1 MSKKHVKSAEDAS
14 ASNSTNAAA
23 SYGKELHQVFG
34 EIPRSG
40 CDFAAP
46 LFVLASP
53 RSFSSVTCAMLG
65 QHPQMYGLP
74 ETHLF
79 TVRTVSEWWTHC
91 SRSEWPMRHG
101 LLRAIAQIF
110 FGEQTETTVKQA
122 AGWILRREHL
132 CTGYLFEVLAEELRP
147 LILVEKSPGIV
158 RRIEFMRRAY
168 KMFPQ
173 ARFMHLVRHPRA
185 QGNSLMKF
193 LECNEARG
201 PRRPPKALSGS
212 ERYHGAAKRRNW
224 PRVVDLQR
232 AWYAQNMNICNF
244 LESVPE
250 DKKLRVRGEDLLGDP
265 EGELRRII
273 SWLGLTDDADTIEK
287 MKHPEQSPFAR
298 FGPRGARF
306 GNDPS
311 FLKNPVLRTIQSES
325 KTLDGPLE
333 WRDDGGCFLPKV
345 RKLAEAFGYD

>member
-1 MSKKHVKSAEDAS
+1 MNQTHIRRAGRKDAGQTPPNGAPEKARS
-14 ASNSTNAAA
+14 
-23 SYGKELHQVFG
+23 E
-34 EIPRSG
+34 PRG
-40 CDFAAP
+40 DAPPTFAAP

-65 QHPQMYGLP
+65 QHPKMYGLP

-79 TVRTVSEWWTHC
+79 TLRTVSEWWTHC

-122 AGWILRREHL
+122 AGWILRREHFS
-132 CTGYLFEVLAEELRP
+132 TAYLFEVLTEELRP

-224 PRVVDLQR
+224 PNL
-232 AWYAQNMNICNF
+232 
-244 LESVPE
+244 S
-250 DKKLRVRGEDLLGDP
+250 
-265 EGELRRII
+265 
-273 SWLGLTDDADTIEK
+273 
-287 MKHPEQSPFAR
+287 
-298 FGPRGARF
+298 
-306 GNDPS
+306 
-311 FLKNPVLRTIQSES
+311 
-325 KTLDGPLE
+325 
-333 WRDDGGCFLPKV
+333 
-345 RKLAEAFGYD
+345 

>member
-1 MSKKHVKSAEDAS
+1 MSKKLDRVPRTGRNSPPDAVGEEQPVGGSATKRALCGF
-14 ASNSTNAAA
+14 N
-23 SYGKELHQVFG
+23 
-34 EIPRSG
+34 
-40 CDFAAP
+40 FAAP
-46 LFVLASP
+46 LFLLASP

-201 PRRPPKALSGS
+201 PRRPPKALNGS

-224 PRVVDLQR
+224 PRVVDPQR

-287 MKHPEQSPFAR
+287 MKHPEQSPFAQ

-306 GNDPS
+306 GNDPT
-311 FLKNPVLRTIQSES
+311 FLKDPILRTILGESE
-325 KTLDGPLE
+325 TLAGPLE
-333 WRDDGGCFLPKV
+333 WQEDGGCFLPKV